1 VLIGVAPGLAP
12 DIVARLVGRE
22 LEKQLAQPFVVENRV
37 GAGSSVA
44 AKAVAGAAADGYTLF
59 LGSATNISPVLLK
72 NNAVEAD
79 QELTPVSRVYTAPFT
94 VFLTG
99 KLPFKTWPE
108 FVAYAKAN
116 PGKANFGSPGSLSVL
131 LITALA
137 SRSDM
142 PFTVIPYKGGGDLVA
157 AMSTGEVD
165 FTVALA
171 STFASALQT
180 GAVRALFNT
189 QRSTILPEVP
199 TAAEAGI
206 PNYDVTANGGLW
218 APHGTPRAV
227 VQKLSAAQAVVASSP
242 GVTEQ
247 ARKGFGFDI
256 VATTPDEEL
265 RNYQN
270 EMKFWREA
278 ARLSNFQPQ

>member
-22 LEKQLAQPFVVENRV
+22 LEKQLGQPFVVENRV

-44 AKAVAGAAADGYTLF
+44 AKAVAGATPDGYTLF

-99 KLPFKTWPE
+99 KQPFKTWPE
-108 FVAYAKAN
+108 FVAYAKAS

-206 PNYDVTANGGLW
+206 PNYDVSANGGLW

-227 VQKLSAAQAVVASSP
+227 VQKLAAAQAVVASSP

-256 VATTPDEEL
+256 VSTTPDEEL